1 MSQSHPRHI
10 SVYLTV
16 PQVAQSLELSPHWIY
31 DRIVDF
37 VTGIDKILLDQTTF
51 TTLTNTAN
59 GSLTASEFAVI
70 DESVNGA
77 TVVGASIARIV
88 FNRFN
93 GDLFYN
99 PDGATAGLGL
109 GGYFAKLSGVSSMS
123 ATDFALQA

>member
-1 MSQSHPRHI
+1 
-10 SVYLTV
+10 
-16 PQVAQSLELSPHWIY
+16 
-31 DRIVDF
+31 
-37 VTGIDKILLDQTTF
+37 VTGSDKILLDKTTF

-59 GSLTASEFAVI
+59 GNLTTSEFAVI

-77 TVVGASIARIV
+77 AIAGANIARIV

-99 PDGATAGLGL
+99 PDGAIAGLGS

-123 ATDFALQA
+123 ATDFVLQA